1 MENSKLEKLYK
12 TSRFLLVVGV
22 VGLWSASSS
31 AVLMNCDTTNSGT
44 PYISD
49 GGSNNAADGCQYVS
63 PLDNS
68 LNTGKDDVNA
78 NAFFGSTDWE
88 SAIGGKI
95 DTTGDPV
102 SGTWSITD
110 ADFTMYNYMI
120 AFADGRNTSLIGF
133 SLNGLYSSG
142 QWLSPFVSNIFTDLN
157 QNQTKAVSNWN
168 ILRSE
173 KSVSVPEPGTLAL
186 LGLGLAGLGVA
197 GRRRKAS

>member
-1 MENSKLEKLYK
+1 METFKLEKLYK
-12 TSRFLLVVGV
+12 TSRFLLAVGV
-22 VGLWSASSS
+22 VGLWSASSN
-31 AVLMNCDTTNSGT
+31 AVLVNCDTTNNGT
-44 PYISD
+44 PYIND

-88 SAIGGKI
+88 SAIGGRI
-95 DTTGDPV
+95 NTTGEPV
-102 SGTWSITD
+102 SGTWSITG

-120 AFADGRNTSLIGF
+120 AFADGNLTSLIGF

-142 QWLSPFVSNIFTDLN
+142 EWLSPFDSSIFTGVK
-157 QNQTKAVSNWN
+157 QTKAVSNWN

-186 LGLGLAGLGVA
+186 IGLGLAGLGVA